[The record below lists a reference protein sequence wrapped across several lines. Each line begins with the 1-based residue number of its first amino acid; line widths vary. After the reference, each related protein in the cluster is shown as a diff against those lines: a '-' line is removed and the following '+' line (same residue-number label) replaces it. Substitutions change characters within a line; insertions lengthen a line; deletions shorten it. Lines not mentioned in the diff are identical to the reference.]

1 MCRQMGISLGG
12 KIMNIYLSKKQNKV
26 LETIL
31 KKELKDGQ
39 ADWLVDGERDWS
51 VVSAILE
58 KLKGEK

>member
-1 MCRQMGISLGG
+1 
-12 KIMNIYLSKKQNKV
+12 MNIYLSKKQNKV